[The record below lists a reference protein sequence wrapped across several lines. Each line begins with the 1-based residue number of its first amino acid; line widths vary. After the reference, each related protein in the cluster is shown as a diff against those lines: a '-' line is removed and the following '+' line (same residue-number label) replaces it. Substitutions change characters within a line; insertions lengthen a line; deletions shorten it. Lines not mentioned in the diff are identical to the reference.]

1 MLTTPTRFPFFFF
14 LIILSSPLCVSQHFF
29 PQILSGTK
37 NLSLV
42 RGTDKNVGIFK
53 NETFGVL
60 SETYEIRVF
69 LSRKYRR
76 SLSRF

>member
-1 MLTTPTRFPFFFF
+1 MSAN
-14 LIILSSPLCVSQHFF
+14 IFF
-29 PQILSGTK
+29 PQMFSGTK

-60 SETYEIRVF
+60 SETLYEIRAF
-69 LSRKYRR
+69 LSLKYRC
-76 SLSRF
+76 SLSHF